1 MAEDPTCNS
10 KENIDR
16 VSKEATDIVEKLLKA
31 QQPPQD
37 LQLDLQNIKTYLENI
52 AMDDHEGG
60 EFHHTGK

>member
-1 MAEDPTCNS
+1 MAVDPTCNS

-16 VSKEATDIVEKLLKA
+16 ASKEATDIIDKLLKT

-37 LQLDLQNIKTYLENI
+37 LLLDLKKVVNNI

-60 EFHHTGK
+60 DFHHTGK